1 MTPKISVV
9 VPVYNE
15 EGTIK
20 PLLDG
25 ILKSMD
31 KVGEDYEVL
40 FVNDGSTDSSG
51 NLLNEI
57 SANDNRVRIIN
68 FDRNNGLTAAL
79 DAGFKSVYGEIVV
92 TLDADLQNDPADI
105 PLLLEKI
112 KDYDMVCGWRH
123 NRDDPWIKL
132 ISSKVAN
139 AIRNRLSNEDVRDTG
154 CTLKAY
160 RSECLKEIK
169 LYEGLHRFL
178 PTLFKMEGF
187 SVAEVK
193 VRHNARR
200 SGESKFNVSNRIFRS
215 FYDLLA
221 IMWMKKRHLK
231 YKITK

>member
-1 MTPKISVV
+1 MQLEISIV

-15 EGTIK
+15 EDNIL
-20 PLLDG
+20 PLLEG
-25 ILKSMD
+25 ILSSMD
-31 KVGEDYEVL
+31 KLGKQYEIL
-40 FVNDGSTDSSG
+40 FVNDGS
-51 NLLNEI
+51 
-57 SANDNRVRIIN
+57 NDNSGEVLKDIFAKLENVRIIELEKN
-68 FDRNNGLTAAL
+68 SGLTAAI
-79 DAGFKSVYGEIVV
+79 DAGFKSALGEIVV

-123 NRDDPWIKL
+123 KRDDPWLKR

-139 AIRNRLSNEDVRDTG
+139 FVRNKLSSEVINDTG

-160 RSECLKEIK
+160 RRECLKEIK
-169 LYEGLHRFL
+169 LYDGLHRFL

-193 VRHNARR
+193 VSHNPRR
-200 SGESKFNVSNRIFRS
+200 SGKSKFNVRNRIFRS

-221 IMWMKKRHLK
+221 IMWMKKRNLK
-231 YKITK
+231 YNILK